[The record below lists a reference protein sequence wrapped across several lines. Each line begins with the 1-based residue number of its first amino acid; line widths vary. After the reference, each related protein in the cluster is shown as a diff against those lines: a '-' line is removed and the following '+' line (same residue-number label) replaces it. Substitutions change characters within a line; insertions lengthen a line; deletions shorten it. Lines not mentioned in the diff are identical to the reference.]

1 MEKEGWIID
10 SSLND
15 EERRA
20 YERYSANF
28 YLCVHDQQSG
38 ELLGHVIDI
47 SLGGLKLLHQEPLAT
62 DIHQPLC
69 VRLAVALENGLHTHI
84 DLTVRVVWSGTD
96 DNGVD
101 YNTGVQFT
109 ELTPHAQQALQMII
123 EELGG

>member
-1 MEKEGWIID
+1 MEEEGWIID
-10 SSLND
+10 NSLSD

-28 YLCVHDQQSG
+28 YLCIHEQQSG
-38 ELLGHVIDI
+38 ELLGHIIDI

-62 DIHQPLC
+62 DIDQPLR
-69 VRLAVALENGLHTHI
+69 VRLAAALENGLHTNI
-84 DLTVRVVWSGTD
+84 DLTVRVVWSGMD

-109 ELTPHAQQALQMII
+109 ELTSQAQQALQMII

>member
-1 MEKEGWIID
+1 MEEEGWIID
-10 SSLND
+10 NSLSD

-28 YLCVHDQQSG
+28 YFCIHEQQSG
-38 ELLGHVIDI
+38 ELLGHIIDI

-62 DIHQPLC
+62 DIDQPLR
-69 VRLAVALENGLHTHI
+69 VRLAAALENGLHTNI
-84 DLTVRVVWSGTD
+84 DLTVRVVWSGMD

-109 ELTPHAQQALQMII
+109 ELTSQAQQALQMII

>member
-1 MEKEGWIID
+1 MEEEGWIID
-10 SSLND
+10 SSLSD

-28 YLCVHDQQSG
+28 YLCIYDQQTDK
-38 ELLGHVIDI
+38 LLGHVIDI
-47 SLGGLKLLHQEPLAT
+47 SLGGVKLLHQEPLAT
-62 DIHQPLC
+62 HIHQPLS
-69 VRLAVALENGLHTHI
+69 VWLEAALENGLRMRV
-84 DLTVRVVWSGTD
+84 DLTVRVVWSGMD

-109 ELTPHAQQALQMII
+109 ELTPHAQQSLQTII